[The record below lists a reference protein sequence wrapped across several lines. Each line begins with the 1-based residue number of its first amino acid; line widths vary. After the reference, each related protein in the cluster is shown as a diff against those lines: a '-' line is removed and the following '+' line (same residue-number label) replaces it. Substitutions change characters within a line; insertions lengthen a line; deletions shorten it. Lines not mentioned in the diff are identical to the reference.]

1 MAEPLLTVRN
11 LVKSYTVARHSVFGP
26 SPKVMAV
33 NDVSFQLQA
42 GETLGIVG
50 ESGCGKSTLGKSI
63 LRLIEPTSGEVF
75 LNHRSLQS
83 LRSAELRELR
93 REMQIVFQD
102 PFASLN
108 PRMKIR
114 DILAEPFRIHKLSGA
129 NEIEAQVRQLLEK
142 VGLGEE
148 ALSKRPH
155 EFSGGQRQRIGIA
168 RAIALKPKLV
178 VADEP
183 VSALDVSIQAQ
194 ILNLL
199 TDLRRDLGLSFLF
212 IAHDLAVV
220 EHISHR
226 IAVMYLG
233 RIVEICA
240 TDELFSRPLHPYT
253 RALVAS
259 VPNIDGRKP
268 TETLKGDVPSPVN
281 PPPGCAFHTRCPL
294 AQARCRT
301 EAPVL
306 RDMKV
311 HGGEHL
317 VACHF
322 A

>member
-1 MAEPLLTVRN
+1 MSEPLLTVRN
-11 LVKSYTVARHSVFGP
+11 LVKSYTVQRRSVFGALP
-26 SPKVMAV
+26 RVMAV
-33 NDVSFQLQA
+33 NDVSFHLQA

-63 LRLIEPTSGEVF
+63 LRLIEPTSGQVF
-75 LNHRSLQS
+75 LNQRSLQGLPPS
-83 LRSAELRELR
+83 ELRELR
-93 REMQIVFQD
+93 KEMQIVFQD

-108 PRMKIR
+108 PRMKVR
-114 DILAEPFRIHKLSGA
+114 DILAEPFRIHRLTDEK
-129 NEIEAQVRQLLEK
+129 EIDAHVRQLLDK

-199 TDLRRDLGLSFLF
+199 CDLRRELGLSFLF

-233 RIVEICA
+233 KIVEICA

-253 RALVAS
+253 RALIAS

-268 TETLKGDVPSPVN
+268 AETLKGDVPSPVN
-281 PPPGCAFHTRCPL
+281 PPAGCTFHTRCPL
-294 AQARCRT
+294 AQARCRSD
-301 EAPVL
+301 APAL
-306 RDMKV
+306 RDMKLS
-311 HGGEHL
+311 GDQHL